1 VKEGRAVHVTDR
13 RASVRPPVAA
23 TQYVNMT
30 HGSKGKLGR
39 YITDERYPQTAKA
52 NLTMAN
58 MLIASDNKRYGTLFL
73 FQEGLFGIENHPAVE
88 NIRSPPKTA

>member
-1 VKEGRAVHVTDR
+1 
-13 RASVRPPVAA
+13 
-23 TQYVNMT
+23 MT
-30 HGSKGKLGR
+30 HGSKGKLRR

-73 FQEGLFGIENHPAVE
+73 FQEGLFGIENHPAAE
-88 NIRSPPKTA
+88 PLSTRYPKQIFSLQSPYLAAPKTA